1 MALNPFFLQGTRE
14 EQSLIQD
21 LINEQLRMYGVEVYY
36 IPRKY
41 ITTKTIIREVIE
53 SQFDNAYPIEAY
65 LNNFEGY
72 SDNTQIL
79 SKFGIQASNEISLII
94 SQERFKEYITPLI
107 ENLDNIKLSTRPK
120 EGDLIYFPL
129 GDRLFEI
136 KFVEHEKP
144 FYQLQKN
151 YVYELRCEL
160 FRYENEVIDTG
171 IDEIDDTIIGNEND
185 GLSPDGIST
194 LIGSSISLT
203 LAGVGSTA
211 SAITTL
217 INGGIRSISVTN
229 RGGGYTSIP
238 TVAIS
243 SAPTGGVTG
252 IATASLIGGIIACL
266 DNIAP
271 GTKSV
276 QNVDI
281 INPGSG
287 YTVSPGVRFT
297 GGGGSGAAATT
308 LIGDN
313 IVGIITVT
321 SGGSGYVESPTI
333 TFSNE
338 VFLSGVTTVGA
349 AATATVSAAGTITAI
364 NIINAG
370 LGYSVAPTVTISNP
384 SLASTGNFTFNETV
398 TGSTSGTVARVK
410 TWNSTTNILEVYSV
424 DGDFVVGENIIGSS
438 SGASHELRLIDIN
451 PPNDGFSDNTN
462 IETEADSILDF
473 TEQNPFGIP

>member
-1 MALNPFFLQGTRE
+1 
-14 EQSLIQD
+14 
-21 LINEQLRMYGVEVYY
+21 MYGVEVYY

-185 GLSPDGIST
+185 GLSPIWYFYSYWFFY
-194 LIGSSISLT
+194 LT
-203 LAGVGSTA
+203 DTC
-211 SAITTL
+211 
-217 INGGIRSISVTN
+217 RS
-229 RGGGYTSIP
+229 R
-238 TVAIS
+238 
-243 SAPTGGVTG
+243 
-252 IATASLIGGIIACL
+252 
-266 DNIAP
+266 
-271 GTKSV
+271 
-276 QNVDI
+276 
-281 INPGSG
+281 
-287 YTVSPGVRFT
+287 
-297 GGGGSGAAATT
+297 
-308 LIGDN
+308 
-313 IVGIITVT
+313 
-321 SGGSGYVESPTI
+321 
-333 TFSNE
+333 
-338 VFLSGVTTVGA
+338 
-349 AATATVSAAGTITAI
+349 
-364 NIINAG
+364 
-370 LGYSVAPTVTISNP
+370 
-384 SLASTGNFTFNETV
+384 
-398 TGSTSGTVARVK
+398 
-410 TWNSTTNILEVYSV
+410 
-424 DGDFVVGENIIGSS
+424 
-438 SGASHELRLIDIN
+438 
-451 PPNDGFSDNTN
+451 
-462 IETEADSILDF
+462 
-473 TEQNPFGIP
+473 